1 MKIVFNERAWEE
13 YIYWVN
19 EDKHIVKKINELI
32 KDIIKNI
39 CFLIII
45 LIYLSNCLHFYHC
58 KVCINILY
66 CYPLYKINLHV

>member
-45 LIYLSNCLHFYHC
+45 LIYLSNCLRFYHY